1 MEGAY
6 KNMTTTGLPI
16 QAFIFDLD
24 GVITDTAEHHYL
36 AWKAIADELHIPFT
50 RQFNE
55 NLKGVSR
62 MDSLRLLLSQAE
74 TPVDYT
80 AEQLEELAQW
90 KNRIY
95 QELIEQIIPADILP
109 GIPELLAELKRQG
122 MRTAIASASKNA
134 FTVIGRLKL
143 MDAFDVI
150 VDAAEIKNTK
160 PDPEV
165 FLKAAELLQ
174 VEPGCSIGV
183 EDAVAGVQAIKA
195 AGMFAVAIGAK
206 EAFSHADLVLGST
219 SELTWSTVSEAWSA
233 RN

>member
-6 KNMTTTGLPI
+6 KNMTKTGLPI

-24 GVITDTAEHHYL
+24 GVITNTAEHHYL

-62 MDSLRLLLSQAE
+62 MD
-74 TPVDYT
+74 
-80 AEQLEELAQW
+80 
-90 KNRIY
+90 
-95 QELIEQIIPADILP
+95 
-109 GIPELLAELKRQG
+109 
-122 MRTAIASASKNA
+122 
-134 FTVIGRLKL
+134 
-143 MDAFDVI
+143 AFDVI

-160 PDPEV
+160 PDQEV

-174 VEPGCSIGV
+174 VEPGCSVGI